1 MLIKLEK
8 LKEIIQ
14 DESISIG
21 KIKSTMKQVVPTYK
35 EPEEVNKKK
44 KENITYIVII
54 NYKRGDDD
62 QYE

>member
-1 MLIKLEK
+1 
-8 LKEIIQ
+8 
-14 DESISIG
+14 
-21 KIKSTMKQVVPTYK
+21 MKQVVPTYK

-44 KENITYIVII
+44 ERKYKCSCITYIVII